1 MPRLTG
7 SSGGFEFGG
16 FCWFGHLLCGGFG
29 QALGEGANRRPSFQA
44 VTLMGPSAIVALR
57 VIVQHGL
64 HFHDGLDL
72 SVVEGFETN
81 WRAV

>member
-1 MPRLTG
+1 
-7 SSGGFEFGG
+7 
-16 FCWFGHLLCGGFG
+16 
-29 QALGEGANRRPSFQA
+29 
-44 VTLMGPSAIVALR
+44 MGPSAIVALR